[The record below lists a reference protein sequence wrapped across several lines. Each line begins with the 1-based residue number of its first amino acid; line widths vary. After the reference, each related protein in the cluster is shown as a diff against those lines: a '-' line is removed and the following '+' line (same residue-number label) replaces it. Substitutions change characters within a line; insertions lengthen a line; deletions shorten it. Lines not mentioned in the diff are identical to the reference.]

1 MKRNAEKV
9 DAFMAGLA
17 APAQDDWLA
26 QLPLDIDVPE
36 LGHVEQRH
44 DPDMAWIEDYAP
56 PGRSQFVCL
65 HCGSL
70 FGGPR
75 ARSLV
80 QAHVIRLCADPDRAT
95 EVVPDDPPF

>member
-1 MKRNAEKV
+1 MKRNAGKF
-9 DAFMAGLA
+9 DAFMASLD

-26 QLPLDIDVPE
+26 QLPLDVEMPT

-56 PGRSQFVCL
+56 HGRSQFACL
-65 HCGSL
+65 HCGQL

-80 QAHVIRLCADPDRAT
+80 QAHVIRLCQDPQ
-95 EVVPDDPPF
+95 EVSRETYDEPPF